1 MQGFHA
7 AGNMLDSIP
16 VSPIALIIAAIKVA
30 LIGVSVM
37 LQFRQRLHPASNPLS
52 ESCL

>member
-7 AGNMLDSIP
+7 AGNMLDSVL

-30 LIGVSVM
+30 LIGVNVM
-37 LQFRQRLHPASNPLS
+37 LQFRQRLHPASSPLS
-52 ESCL
+52 EFCL